1 MPQINALS
9 GADASQSLLQSR
21 TQGLSQTAAI
31 AAKSQDKSKIE
42 AAANQFESILLQKW
56 LEDAEHSF
64 AQVPG
69 GDSEDQ
75 PASDPGA
82 DQFKSLAM
90 QQLAEKMTASGG
102 VGIAKMIVRQM
113 SHKTNNEVNSSQVT
127 DSKDVTNGV
136 LPPRNEIKVPERKDR

>member
-21 TQGLSQTAAI
+21 SQGLAQSRGVAE
-31 AAKSQDKSKIE
+31 KSQDKSKIE

-69 GDSEDQ
+69 GDPEQ
-75 PASDPGA
+75 QNASDPGA
-82 DQFKSLAM
+82 DQFRSLAM

-113 SHKTNNEVNSSQVT
+113 SHNANNRA
-127 DSKDVTNGV
+127 
-136 LPPRNEIKVPERKDR
+136 PAPRK